1 MIPNDNS
8 RFLIFYNYVTHFLKK
23 KKKNL
28 TRIILGHELTDMR
41 AQAGTQRS
49 RTALAK
55 AADKWL
61 SDCTFLCLLDLLF
74 ISMNV

>member
-8 RFLIFYNYVTHFLKK
+8 RFLIFYNYVTHL